1 MEYSQL
7 RFEKMWENLH
17 KEIYCELWQKEFRMS
32 PLTFEYII
40 DLVDQN
46 TANADSI
53 FQKAVPIEKRVGVGL
68 WRLLTGHSFRTISKV
83 FGIGKSTVIKLV
95 NEILFLNWFECL
107 QNLTNFQKQF

>member
-68 WRLLTGHSFRTISKV
+68 WRLLTGYSFRTISKV